1 MTVEIDVSDIPLG
14 SFYLDER
21 CKRIER
27 IIQSKEEYTEFRVK
41 RARGE
46 DAPSLDIYIVMDA
59 TENFWV
65 WMNEWEVDALNDSE
79 ILSYITVTKETSQRP
94 NPTESWSFILMC
106 LSMSLFM
113 VFPLIIILVPEFPMY
128 DFIFGI
134 MVISLIGSIVFG
146 LNFKRKNDEYKQSE
160 REFEIQVMQQHPL
173 FLESIRKFAA
183 LQNITESQRE
193 KYLERIHEF
202 ESTMADL

>member
-14 SFYLDER
+14 SFYIDER

-27 IIQSKEEYTEFRVK
+27 IIQGKEEYAEFRVK
-41 RARGE
+41 RARREE
-46 DAPSLDIYIVMDA
+46 DPSLDIYVVMDA
-59 TENFWV
+59 TENYWV

-79 ILSYITVTKETSQRP
+79 ILSYITVTKETSQKP

-106 LSMSLFM
+106 FSMSLFV

-134 MVISLIGSIVFG
+134 MVISLITSIVFG
-146 LNFKRKNDEYKQSE
+146 LNFKKKNDEYKQSE
-160 REFEIQVMQQHPL
+160 REFEIEMMKQYPL
-173 FLESIRKFAA
+173 FVESIRKFAT
-183 LQNITESQRE
+183 LPDITASQRE
-193 KYLERIHEF
+193 NYTKRLQEI
-202 ESTMADL
+202 ESKLGK